1 MPEAASHEHGNRFI
15 EMSLAWTPVYVFVCV
30 ELENPFIIQGLD
42 LIFFLNSK
50 HCEKYV
56 GAAAR

>member
-1 MPEAASHEHGNRFI
+1 M
-15 EMSLAWTPVYVFVCV
+15 YVFVCV

-50 HCEKYV
+50 PYEKYV